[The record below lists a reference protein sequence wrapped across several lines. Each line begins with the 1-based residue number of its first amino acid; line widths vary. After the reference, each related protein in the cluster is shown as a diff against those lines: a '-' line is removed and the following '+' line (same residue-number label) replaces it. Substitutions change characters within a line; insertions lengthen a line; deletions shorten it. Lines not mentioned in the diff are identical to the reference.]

1 MSGID
6 PGLYLVST
14 PIGNLED
21 ITLRAIRVLGSVD
34 VVAAEDT
41 RRTAILLN
49 AHSIKARMVSLHDH
63 NKEKRAPELLNRL
76 LDGKSVAVVSEAG
89 TPGISDPGY
98 YLVKLAL
105 ANGIPV
111 TPIPGACSI
120 IAALVASGLP
130 TDRFVFEGFLPRKK
144 EKRRER
150 LKALAEEPRT
160 IVFFESPQRVLRT
173 LTEIREMLGDREC
186 VTARELSKKFEE
198 WRRGT
203 VEEILRFYDEKK
215 TRGEFVLLVRG
226 KRDDS

>member
-1 MSGID
+1 MSDID

-34 VVAAEDT
+34 IIAAEDT
-41 RRTAILLN
+41 RRTAVLLN

-63 NKEKRAPELLNRL
+63 NKEKRAPELLSRL
-76 LDGKSVAVVSEAG
+76 LEGKSVAVVSEAG

-105 ANGIPV
+105 ASGIHV
-111 TPIPGACSI
+111 TPVPGACSI

-144 EKRRER
+144 EKRKER
-150 LKALAEEPRT
+150 LEALSREQRT
-160 IVFFESPQRVLRT
+160 IVLFESPQRVLRT
-173 LTEIREMLGDREC
+173 LAEMRELLGDREC
-186 VTARELSKKFEE
+186 VAARELSKKFEE

-203 VEEILRFYDEKK
+203 IGEVLEYYGARK
-215 TRGEFVLLVRG
+215 TRGEFVLLVKG
-226 KRDDS
+226 KKDDS

>member
-34 VVAAEDT
+34 VIAAEDT
-41 RRTAILLN
+41 RRTAVLLN

-76 LDGKSVAVVSEAG
+76 LEGKSVAVVSEAG

-105 ANGIPV
+105 ASGIDV

-150 LKALAEEPRT
+150 LEALSREQRT
-160 IVFFESPQRVLRT
+160 IVLFESPQRVLRT
-173 LTEIREMLGDREC
+173 LAEMREILGDREC
-186 VTARELSKKFEE
+186 VAARELSKRFEE

-203 VEEILRFYDEKK
+203 IGEVLEYYGARK
-215 TRGEFVLLVRG
+215 TRGEFVLLVKG
-226 KRDDS
+226 KKDDS